1 MIVKPE
7 TLIGW
12 HRRGFKLFWK
22 SVASILNASTG
33 NLKLAQRLLGHSTVA
48 MTADV
53 YTHTSVE
60 AEREGTV
67 AVERAIYGDLFPNLF
82 PTGNKTSNAAV
93 N

>member
-1 MIVKPE
+1 
-7 TLIGW
+7 
-12 HRRGFKLFWK
+12 
-22 SVASILNASTG
+22 
-33 NLKLAQRLLGHSTVA
+33 

-82 PTGNKTSNAAV
+82 PIGNKTSDVAIN
-93 N
+93 